1 MIKERNKRIFK
12 DREDAFYKMFEELP
26 LNVFSEKET
35 IVLGVSEGGVYFA
48 EKLSAK
54 LNCRMDILLS
64 ESIFSTVNP
73 ELVIAMVGE
82 TEEIVMHKA
91 LIDAFDISM
100 DYIYE
105 EAKSKYQKDI
115 LNYKVKYRQGNSL
128 DGLDD
133 KYVILVDECVE
144 TGLTMMTAVK
154 TAISLGAK
162 NIFIAVP
169 ILDKV
174 VYENLVPICDN
185 LFCPYKIDDYISI
198 EYYYN
203 SVEPFG
209 FEKIKPILKEIIL
222 KKEKRD
228 NERNEYSY

>member
-1 MIKERNKRIFK
+1 MIKERSKRIFK
-12 DREDAFYKMFEELP
+12 DREEAFNKMFLDLP

-48 EKLSAK
+48 EKLSSK

-91 LIDAFDISM
+91 LIGAFDISM
-100 DYIYE
+100 DYIYS

-115 LNYKVKYRQGNSL
+115 LNYKSKYRQGHSL

-144 TGLTMMTAVK
+144 TGLTMMIAVK

-198 EYYYN
+198 EYYYET
-203 SVEPFG
+203 VEPFG